1 MAETRN
7 ERTEQSTAYRGSEPA
22 AARRDRERA
31 TSLQRRDMGT
41 LAGGPFDFMNR
52 MVDEMDRTFDRLF
65 SDFGM
70 PRRFGSTIRGGTTG
84 YSAGATLWTP
94 RVEASQQGDR
104 FIVRAE
110 LPGVKK
116 DDVQVEVTDQAI
128 TIHGERRE
136 QRKEEQEGFYHTE
149 LDYGQFYRTIPLPE
163 GAITESAQ
171 ASFKDGV
178 LEISMQ
184 AAPAEAN
191 RGRRLEIKD
200 APDTQ
205 QQQQQQ
211 KTQEPK

>member
-7 ERTEQSTAYRGSEPA
+7 ERTEQSTAYRENDPA
-22 AARRDRERA
+22 AARRDRERGTA
-31 TSLQRRDMGT
+31 LQRRDMGAF
-41 LAGGPFDFMNR
+41 AGGPFDFMNR

-70 PRRFGSTIRGGTTG
+70 TRRFGTMRAGS
-84 YSAGATLWTP
+84 SAGTALWTP

-104 FIVRAE
+104 FLVRAE

-116 DDVQVEVTDQAI
+116 DDVQVEVSDQAI
-128 TIHGERRE
+128 TIHGERHE
-136 QRKEEQEGFYHTE
+136 QRKEEKEGFYHTE

-163 GAITESAQ
+163 GAIIETAQ
-171 ASFKDGV
+171 ANFKDGV

-205 QQQQQQ
+205 QQQQQ
-211 KTQEPK
+211 KTQERK